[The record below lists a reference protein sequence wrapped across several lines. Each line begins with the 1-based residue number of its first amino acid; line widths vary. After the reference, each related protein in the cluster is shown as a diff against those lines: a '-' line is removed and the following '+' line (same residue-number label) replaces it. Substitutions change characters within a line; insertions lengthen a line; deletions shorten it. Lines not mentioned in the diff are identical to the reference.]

1 MSTYIV
7 ESWRPDSSD
16 GSSKVSCLIMGRDW
30 NPHTGDHEWRYR
42 KTTHNEWDWALDGL
56 ENQKLAVIFH
66 TRTRLQKDPIT
77 VERGGDT
84 VRGKLWIVTTT
95 D

>member
-1 MSTYIV
+1 MTTYIV
-7 ESWRPDSSD
+7 ESWKPDSVNGD
-16 GSSKVSCLIMGRDW
+16 SKVSCRIMERDI
-30 NPHTGDHEWRYR
+30 NVNDYSPEWRYR

-56 ENQKLAVIFH
+56 ENHKLGVIFH

-84 VRGKLWIVTTT
+84 VRGKLWIVTVTT
-95 D
+95 